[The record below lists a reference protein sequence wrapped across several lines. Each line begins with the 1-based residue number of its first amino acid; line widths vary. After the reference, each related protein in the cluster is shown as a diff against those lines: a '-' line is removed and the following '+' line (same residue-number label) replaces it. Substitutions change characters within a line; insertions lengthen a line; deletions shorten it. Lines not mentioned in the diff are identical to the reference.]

1 MAKSI
6 SEVMLGTGVLYIGD
20 EAAAFPAD
28 PTATPSSS
36 DWDDIGYS
44 ENGWTLDYDK
54 TFEDVMVAEEIDP
67 IFTIKTAQEV
77 RISGELAQVS
87 LANLNE
93 AMGGASSGIT
103 ADIPSAG
110 FSTLTPPSTDSFVEK
125 SLLFRVDAP
134 DSILGGTLK
143 KRDIQVPRAVNV
155 GAFSMTHAKAPQ
167 KVLVAVEY
175 KLLKPGSGAQFTELF
190 KIIDEV

>member
-20 EAAAFPAD
+20 EAAAFPTD
-28 PTATPSSS
+28 PTTTPSSS
-36 DWDDIGYS
+36 DWTDIGYS
-44 ENGWTLDYDK
+44 ESGWTLDYDK

-87 LANLNE
+87 LANLKE
-93 AMGGASSGIT
+93 AMGGGTIT
-103 ADIPSAG
+103 TGTPGVG
-110 FSTLTPPSTDSFVEK
+110 FSELKPPSSDSFLEK
-125 SLLFRVDAP
+125 SLMLRIDAP
-134 DSILGGTLK
+134 DSTLGGTLK
-143 KRDIQVPRAVNV
+143 KRDVLVPRAVNV

-175 KLLKPGSGAQFTELF
+175 KVLKPVSYTHLTLPT
-190 KIIDEV
+190 IYPV

>member
-20 EAAAFPAD
+20 EATAFPAD
-28 PTATPSSS
+28 PTATPSGS

-93 AMGGASSGIT
+93 AMGGASGNIT
-103 ADIPSAG
+103 TSDPSAG
-110 FSTLTPPSTDSFVEK
+110 FSTLTPPSTDSFIEK
-125 SLLFRVDAP
+125 SLLLRVDAP
-134 DSILGGTLK
+134 YSSLGGTLK

-175 KLLKPGSGAQFTELF
+175 KVLKPGSGAQFTELF

>member
-6 SEVMLGTGVLYIGD
+6 SEVMLGTGVLYVGD
-20 EAAAFPAD
+20 EATAFPAD
-28 PTATPSSS
+28 PSTSPSGS
-36 DWDDIGYS
+36 DWSDIGYS

-87 LANLNE
+87 LTNLKE
-93 AMGGASSGIT
+93 AMGGGTIT
-103 ADIPSAG
+103 TGTPSTG
-110 FSTLTPPSTDSFVEK
+110 FSELKPPSSDSFLEK
-125 SLLFRVDAP
+125 SLLLRIDAP
-134 DSILGGTLK
+134 DSTLGGTLK
-143 KRDIQVPRAVNV
+143 KRDVLVPRAVNV

-175 KLLKPGSGAQFTELF
+175 KVLKPGSGAQFTELF

>member
-20 EAAAFPAD
+20 ETTAFPAD
-28 PTATPSSS
+28 PSTTPSSS

-93 AMGGASSGIT
+93 AMGGASGNVTTS
-103 ADIPSAG
+103 DPSAG
-110 FSTLTPPSTDSFVEK
+110 FSTLVPPSTDSFIEK
-125 SLLFRVDAP
+125 SLLLRVDAP
-134 DSILGGTLK
+134 DSSLGGTLK

-175 KLLKPGSGAQFTELF
+175 KVLKPGSGAQFTELF

>member
-6 SEVMLGTGVLYIGD
+6 SEVMLGTGVLYVGD
-20 EAAAFPAD
+20 EATAFPAD
-28 PTATPSSS
+28 PSTSPSGS
-36 DWDDIGYS
+36 DWSDIGYS

-87 LANLNE
+87 LANLKE
-93 AMGGASSGIT
+93 AMGGGTIT
-103 ADIPSAG
+103 TGTPAVG
-110 FSTLTPPSTDSFVEK
+110 FSELKPPSSDSFLEK
-125 SLLFRVDAP
+125 SLLLRIDAP
-134 DSILGGTLK
+134 DSTLGGTLK
-143 KRDIQVPRAVNV
+143 KRDVLVPRAVNV

-175 KLLKPGSGAQFTELF
+175 KVLKPGSGAQFTELF

>member
-6 SEVMLGTGVLYIGD
+6 SEVMLGTGVLYVGD
-20 EAAAFPAD
+20 EATAFPAD
-28 PTATPSSS
+28 PSTSPSGS
-36 DWDDIGYS
+36 DWSDIGYS

-87 LANLNE
+87 LTNLKE
-93 AMGGASSGIT
+93 AMGGGTIT
-103 ADIPSAG
+103 TGTPTTG
-110 FSTLTPPSTDSFVEK
+110 FSELKPPSSDSFLEK
-125 SLLFRVDAP
+125 SLLLRIDAP
-134 DSILGGTLK
+134 DSTLGGTLK
-143 KRDIQVPRAVNV
+143 KRDVLVPRAVNV

-175 KLLKPGSGAQFTELF
+175 KVLKPGSGAQFTELF

>member
-20 EAAAFPAD
+20 EAAAFPTD
-28 PTATPSSS
+28 PTTTPSGS
-36 DWDDIGYS
+36 DWSDIGYS
-44 ENGWTLDYDK
+44 ESGWTLDYDK

-87 LANLNE
+87 LANLKE
-93 AMGGASSGIT
+93 AMGGGTIT
-103 ADIPSAG
+103 TGTPSVG
-110 FSTLTPPSTDSFVEK
+110 FSELKPPSSDSFLEK
-125 SLLFRVDAP
+125 SLMLRIDAP
-134 DSILGGTLK
+134 DSTLGGTLK
-143 KRDIQVPRAVNV
+143 KRDVLVPRAVNV

-175 KLLKPGSGAQFTELF
+175 KVLKPGSGAQFSELF

>member
-6 SEVMLGTGVLYIGD
+6 SEVMLGTGVLYVGD
-20 EAAAFPAD
+20 EATAFPAD
-28 PTATPSSS
+28 PSTSPSGS
-36 DWDDIGYS
+36 DWSDIGYS

-87 LANLNE
+87 LGNLKE
-93 AMGGASSGIT
+93 AMGGGTIT
-103 ADIPSAG
+103 TGTPSTG
-110 FSTLTPPSTDSFVEK
+110 FSELKPPSSDSFLEK
-125 SLLFRVDAP
+125 SLLLRIDAP
-134 DSILGGTLK
+134 DSTLGGTLK
-143 KRDIQVPRAVNV
+143 KRDVLVPRAVNV

-175 KLLKPGSGAQFTELF
+175 KVLKPGSGAQFTELF

>member
-6 SEVMLGTGVLYIGD
+6 SEVMLGTGELYVAPEGT
-20 EAAAFPAD
+20 AFPTD
-28 PTATPSSS
+28 PTTEPSGS
-36 DWDDIGYS
+36 DWTDIGYS
-44 ENGWTLDYDK
+44 ESGWTLDYDK

-87 LANLNE
+87 LVNLKE
-93 AMGGASSGIT
+93 AMGGGLIT
-103 ADIPSAG
+103 TSAPSAG
-110 FSTLTPPSTDSFVEK
+110 FTELNPPTTDSFLEK
-125 SLLFRVDAP
+125 SLLLRVDAP
-134 DSILGGTLK
+134 DSTLGGTLK
-143 KRDIQVPRAVNV
+143 KRDVLVPRAVNV

-167 KVLVAVEY
+167 KVLVSVEY
-175 KLLKPGSGAQFTELF
+175 KVLKPGSGAQFSTLF

>member
-20 EAAAFPAD
+20 EATAFPAD
-28 PTATPSSS
+28 PTTAPSGS
-36 DWDDIGYS
+36 DWTDIGYS
-44 ENGWTLDYDK
+44 ESGWTLDYDK

-87 LANLNE
+87 LANLKE
-93 AMGGASSGIT
+93 AMGGGTIT
-103 ADIPSAG
+103 TGTPSTG
-110 FSTLTPPSTDSFVEK
+110 FSELKPPSSDSFLEK
-125 SLLFRVDAP
+125 SLMLRIDAP
-134 DSILGGTLK
+134 DSTLGGTLK
-143 KRDIQVPRAVNV
+143 KRDVLVPRAVNV

-175 KLLKPGSGAQFTELF
+175 KVLKPGSGAQFSELF

>member
-6 SEVMLGTGVLYIGD
+6 SEVMLGTGVLYVGA
-20 EAAAFPAD
+20 EAVSFPAD
-28 PTATPSSS
+28 PTATPSGS

-93 AMGGASSGIT
+93 AMGGASGNIT
-103 ADIPSAG
+103 TSDPGAG

-125 SLLFRVDAP
+125 SLLLRVDAP
-134 DSILGGTLK
+134 DSTLGGTLK

>member
-1 MAKSI
+1 
-6 SEVMLGTGVLYIGD
+6 MLGTGVLYIGD
-20 EAAAFPAD
+20 EAAAFPTD
-28 PTATPSSS
+28 PTTTPSGS
-36 DWDDIGYS
+36 DWTDIGYS
-44 ENGWTLDYDK
+44 ESGWTLDYDK

-87 LANLNE
+87 LANLKE
-93 AMGGASSGIT
+93 AMGGGTIT
-103 ADIPSAG
+103 TGTPGVG
-110 FSTLTPPSTDSFVEK
+110 FSELKPPSSDSFLEK
-125 SLLFRVDAP
+125 SLMLRIDAP
-134 DSILGGTLK
+134 DSTLGGTLK
-143 KRDIQVPRAVNV
+143 KRDVLVPRAVNV

-175 KLLKPGSGAQFTELF
+175 KVLKPGSGAQFSELF

>member
-20 EAAAFPAD
+20 EATAFPTD
-28 PTATPSSS
+28 PTTTPSGS
-36 DWDDIGYS
+36 DWTDIGYS
-44 ENGWTLDYDK
+44 ESGWTLDYDK

-87 LANLNE
+87 LANLKE
-93 AMGGASSGIT
+93 AMGGGTIT
-103 ADIPSAG
+103 AGTPAVG
-110 FSTLTPPSTDSFVEK
+110 FSELKPPSSDSFLEK
-125 SLLFRVDAP
+125 SLMLRIDAP
-134 DSILGGTLK
+134 DSTLGGTLK
-143 KRDIQVPRAVNV
+143 KRDVLVPRAVNV

-167 KVLVAVEY
+167 KVLVSVEY
-175 KLLKPGSGAQFTELF
+175 KVLKPGSGAQFTELF

>member
-20 EAAAFPAD
+20 ETTVFPAD
-28 PTATPSSS
+28 PSTTPSSS

-93 AMGGASSGIT
+93 AMGGASGNVTTS
-103 ADIPSAG
+103 DPSAG
-110 FSTLTPPSTDSFVEK
+110 FSTLVPPSTDSFIEK
-125 SLLFRVDAP
+125 SLLLRVDAP
-134 DSILGGTLK
+134 DSSLGGTLK

-175 KLLKPGSGAQFTELF
+175 KVLKPGSGAQFTELF

>member
-6 SEVMLGTGVLYIGD
+6 SEVMLGTGVLYVGA
-20 EAAAFPAD
+20 EAVSFPAD
-28 PTATPSSS
+28 PTTSPSGS

-93 AMGGASSGIT
+93 AMGGASGNIT
-103 ADIPSAG
+103 TSDPSAG

-125 SLLFRVDAP
+125 SLLLRVDAP
-134 DSILGGTLK
+134 DSTLGGTLK

-190 KIIDEV
+190 KIVDEV

>member
-20 EAAAFPAD
+20 EAAAFPTD
-28 PTATPSSS
+28 PTTTPSSS
-36 DWDDIGYS
+36 DWTDIGYS
-44 ENGWTLDYDK
+44 ESGWTLDYDK

-87 LANLNE
+87 LVNLKE
-93 AMGGASSGIT
+93 AMGGGT
-103 ADIPSAG
+103 VTTGTPSVG
-110 FSTLTPPSTDSFVEK
+110 FSELKPPSSDSFLEK
-125 SLLFRVDAP
+125 SLMLRIDAP
-134 DSILGGTLK
+134 DSTLGGTLK
-143 KRDIQVPRAVNV
+143 KRDVLVPRAVNV

-175 KLLKPGSGAQFTELF
+175 KVLKPGNGAQFSELF

>member
-20 EAAAFPAD
+20 EAAAFPTD
-28 PTATPSSS
+28 PTTTPSSS
-36 DWDDIGYS
+36 DWTDIGYS
-44 ENGWTLDYDK
+44 ESGWTLDYDK

-87 LANLNE
+87 LANLKE
-93 AMGGASSGIT
+93 AMGGGTIT
-103 ADIPSAG
+103 TGTPGVG
-110 FSTLTPPSTDSFVEK
+110 FSELKPPSSDSFLEK
-125 SLLFRVDAP
+125 SLMLRIDAP
-134 DSILGGTLK
+134 DSTLGGTLK
-143 KRDIQVPRAVNV
+143 KRDVLVPRAVNV

-175 KLLKPGSGAQFTELF
+175 KVLKPGSGAQFSELF

>member
-6 SEVMLGTGVLYIGD
+6 SEVMLGTGVLYVGD
-20 EAAAFPAD
+20 EATAFPAD
-28 PTATPSSS
+28 PSTSPSGS
-36 DWDDIGYS
+36 DWSDIGYS

-67 IFTIKTAQEV
+67 IFAIKTAQEV

-87 LANLNE
+87 LANLKE
-93 AMGGASSGIT
+93 AMGGGTIT
-103 ADIPSAG
+103 TGTPAVG
-110 FSTLTPPSTDSFVEK
+110 FSELKPPSSDSFLEK
-125 SLLFRVDAP
+125 SLLLRIDAP
-134 DSILGGTLK
+134 DSTLGGTLK
-143 KRDIQVPRAVNV
+143 KRDVLVPRAVNV

-175 KLLKPGSGAQFTELF
+175 KVLKPGSGAQFTELF

>member
-6 SEVMLGTGVLYIGD
+6 SEVMLGTGVLYIGA
-20 EAAAFPAD
+20 EAAAFPTD
-28 PTATPSSS
+28 PTTTPSSS
-36 DWDDIGYS
+36 DWTDIGYS
-44 ENGWTLDYDK
+44 ESGWTLDYDK

-87 LANLNE
+87 LANLKE
-93 AMGGASSGIT
+93 AMGGGTIT
-103 ADIPSAG
+103 TGAPSVG
-110 FSTLTPPSTDSFVEK
+110 FSELKPPSSDSFLEK
-125 SLLFRVDAP
+125 SLMLRIDAP
-134 DSILGGTLK
+134 DSTLGGTLK
-143 KRDIQVPRAVNV
+143 KRDVLVPRAVNV

-175 KLLKPGSGAQFTELF
+175 KVLKPGSGAQFSELF

>member
-6 SEVMLGTGVLYIGD
+6 SEVMLGTGVLYVGA
-20 EAAAFPAD
+20 EAAAFPTD
-28 PTATPSSS
+28 PTTTPSSS
-36 DWDDIGYS
+36 DWTDIGYS
-44 ENGWTLDYDK
+44 ESGWTLDYDK

-87 LANLNE
+87 LANLKE
-93 AMGGASSGIT
+93 AMGGGTIT
-103 ADIPSAG
+103 TGTPGVG
-110 FSTLTPPSTDSFVEK
+110 FSELKPPSSDSFLEK
-125 SLLFRVDAP
+125 SLMLRIDAP
-134 DSILGGTLK
+134 DSTLGGTLK
-143 KRDIQVPRAVNV
+143 KRDVLVPRAVNV

-175 KLLKPGSGAQFTELF
+175 KVLKPGSGAQFSELF